1 MRSPSNRGEP
11 AHTDAFA
18 DRSGCRRTRVI
29 VELDDRTVAI
39 RRGLTCANDFAGR
52 PHRRLTSVRNVSSPA
67 ETRGFAE
74 DCLTI
79 YG

>member
-1 MRSPSNRGEP
+1 MLGLWPAVLTECAGRATWISSPATSSSARGWGRSSVRVRSPSNRGEP

-39 RRGLTCANDFAGR
+39 RRGL
-52 PHRRLTSVRNVSSPA
+52 
-67 ETRGFAE
+67 
-74 DCLTI
+74 
-79 YG
+79 